1 MRLILIFL
9 FAISTFI
16 TSAQTEIPKR
26 EFRAAWVATVSNI
39 DWPSKKGLDVETQKQ
54 EFVAILDRLKENGM
68 NAVIVQIRPAAD
80 AFYNSP
86 YENWSRYLTGTQ
98 GVAPNP
104 FYDPLTFMI
113 EEAHKR
119 CIEFHAWFNPYRA
132 LVDASK
138 NPNTNEHVTFQHPEW
153 FLNYGGKKYFDPG
166 LPEVRQYFTKVVL
179 DVVKRYDIDAVH
191 FDDYFYPYRIPKV
204 EFPDNNSYAKYG
216 TNFTNKDDWR
226 RHNVD
231 ILIESL
237 SQKIKKEKSYVK
249 FGISPFGVWR
259 NFSKDPEGSLTKGG
273 QTNYDDLYADVI
285 LWQKKGW
292 IDYLLPQLYWEN
304 GHRAADYNELIN
316 WWSKHAYGRNMYV
329 GHGIYQVGTSTKPCW
344 QSLHEVEHQID
355 QTRNVENINGSAF
368 YSAVSFKKNYFNL
381 NNTMKNK
388 WYPTPALLPSMPWI
402 DDEEPIAPILKI
414 SNVRDGNKTLQW
426 SISNPQNESLQ
437 FAVYRFALNE
447 KIYIHS
453 SKNLIA
459 IVRGNS
465 FVDQLNDGKQY
476 KYVVT
481 ALDRLH
487 NESQLSNSVQQ

>member
-1 MRLILIFL
+1 MRLILLFL
-9 FAISTFI
+9 FAIITFI
-16 TSAQTEIPKR
+16 STAQTEIPKR

-39 DWPSKKGLDVETQKQ
+39 DWPSKKGLDVENQKQ
-54 EFVAILDRLKENGM
+54 EFIAILNQLKEDGM

-86 YENWSRYLTGTQ
+86 YENWSRYLTGMQ
-98 GVAPNP
+98 GIAPNP
-104 FYDPLTFMI
+104 YYDPLTFMI

-132 LVDASK
+132 LVDATK
-138 NPNTNEHVTFQHPEW
+138 NPNTQDHVTLQHPEW

-191 FDDYFYPYRIPKV
+191 FDDYFYPYRIAKV
-204 EFPDNNSYAKYG
+204 EFPDYNSFAKYG
-216 TNFTNKDDWR
+216 ANFASKDDWR

-231 ILIESL
+231 MLIESL
-237 SQKIKKEKSYVK
+237 SQKIKKEKAYVK

-259 NFSKDPEGSLTKGG
+259 NFSKDPEGSVTKGG
-273 QTNYDDLYADVI
+273 QTNYDDLFADVI

-329 GHGIYQVGTSTKPCW
+329 GHGLYQVGTSSKPCW
-344 QSLHEVEHQID
+344 KGLVEVEHQID
-355 QTRNVENINGSAF
+355 QTRNTENINGSAF
-368 YSAVSFKKNYFNL
+368 YSAISFKKNFYNL
-381 NNTMKNK
+381 NNTMKTK
-388 WYPTPALLPSMPWI
+388 WYPSPALLPSMPWI
-402 DDEEPIAPILKI
+402 DDEEPLAPTLKI
-414 SNVRDGNKTLQW
+414 SNGRDGYKMLQW
-426 SISNPQNESLQ
+426 TIANPQNESLQ
-437 FAVYRFALNE
+437 FAIYRFALNE
-447 KIYIHS
+447 KVYIHS
-453 SKNLIA
+453 SKNLIDV
-459 IVRGNS
+459 VRGNT
-465 FVDQLNDGKQY
+465 FVDKLNDGNQY
-476 KYVVT
+476 KYVIT

-487 NESQLSNSVQQ
+487 NESQLSNSVQ